1 MLREVD
7 TVNAAHATHTPLLS
21 IHIDLDGGLL
31 DPLMI
36 ALLESIDQEG
46 SISAAGRALKIPYKR
61 AWERVAVL
69 NRSFDQRL
77 VRAQPGG
84 LSGGG
89 AMVTECGRELVRH
102 YRALEREVRAVTT
115 AQLRVLQ
122 SVAARQP

>member
-1 MLREVD
+1 MK
-7 TVNAAHATHTPLLS
+7 AAHATHTPQLN
-21 IHIDLDGGLL
+21 IHIDLDGGQLE
-31 DPLMI
+31 PLMI
-36 ALLESIDQEG
+36 SLLESIDQEG

-61 AWERVAVL
+61 AWERVAEL
-69 NRSFDQRL
+69 NRSFEEPL

-89 AMVTECGRELVRH
+89 AMVTERARELVRH

-115 AQLRVLQ
+115 GHLRVLQ